1 MEDRIDG
8 IEIAVVDCSKYL
20 HPSCDEYAF
29 WVCIGTIVGMLL
41 VSAVM
46 AGMLMG
52 YLSID
57 KLNILILTM
66 EGSDVEKAQAKRIL
80 PIINQSHN
88 VLVSVLLVNA
98 GALEA
103 LPIWLNRVVPE
114 TTAILIS
121 VTFVL
126 LFGEILP
133 SAIFTGTY
141 QLAIASALAPLCRLV
156 MLLMSP
162 IAWPIARVLD
172 ALIGEGN
179 DVTRYKRKELKALI
193 RLQQSLPQALELA
206 ESLPITNPVSPA
218 ASVASSSA
226 SVSPGTCTDLHKE
239 EVAIIHGALDMSN
252 KTVNDIATPFE
263 DVFMLDWEAQLDSEL
278 MVDILACGYSR
289 IPVFRGHRANVVG
302 LLLVK
307 RLIVIDSD
315 VKKPIKN
322 LTLRKPILVS
332 PDLGC
337 YALLN
342 QFQRGKGHF
351 ALVTEQGP
359 YIEACW
365 KANIDVDRTQA
376 TISGIVTIENILEEL
391 LQEEIQDETDVVD
404 SCTGHGNSE
413 RRRAR
418 LREAGMIRAA
428 KVFKALAARARR
440 RLRLRPQARR
450 SASQIAH
457 EATPLLT
464 PRATEL

>member
-1 MEDRIDG
+1 MDATAE
-8 IEIAVVDCSKYL
+8 AVDCARFL
-20 HPSCDEYAF
+20 HPSCDPYAF
-29 WVCIGTIVGMLL
+29 WACIATIVGMLV
-41 VSAVM
+41 VSATM

-52 YLSID
+52 YMSID

-66 EGSDVEKAQAKRIL
+66 EGSETEKAQAERIL
-80 PIINQSHN
+80 PVISRSHM
-88 VLVSVLLVNA
+88 VLVSLLLMNA

-133 SAIFTGTY
+133 SAIFTGKN
-141 QLAIASALAPLCRLV
+141 QLLIAATLAPLCQLV

-162 IAWPIARVLD
+162 IAWPIARTLD
-172 ALIGEGN
+172 HLIGEGN

-193 RLQQSLPQALELA
+193 RLQQSLPEALPLLG
-206 ESLPITNPVSPA
+206 SLPTHHPASPVEST
-218 ASVASSSA
+218 A
-226 SVSPGTCTDLHKE
+226 SVSPGTRTELHKE
-239 EVAIIHGALDMSN
+239 EVAIIHGALDMST
-252 KTVNDIATPFE
+252 KTVEDIATPFE

-289 IPVFRGHRANVVG
+289 IPVFRGHRGNVVG

-315 VKKPIKN
+315 ARKPIKN
-322 LTLRKPILVS
+322 LTLRKPLVVS

-342 QFQRGKGHF
+342 QFQRGRGHF
-351 ALVTEQGP
+351 ALVTAQTAYVES
-359 YIEACW
+359 CLR
-365 KANIDVDRTQA
+365 ANVDVDPARASIT
-376 TISGIVTIENILEEL
+376 GIVTIENILEEL

-404 SCTGHGNSE
+404 SCTGQGNSE
-413 RRRAR
+413 LRRAR

-428 KVFKALAARARR
+428 KVFKALANRVRR
-440 RLRLRPQARR
+440 RLRLRTQVRRTPSQA
-450 SASQIAH
+450 SS

-464 PRATEL
+464 PKTTSL

>member
-1 MEDRIDG
+1 MEDRIGLDAF
-8 IEIAVVDCSKYL
+8 ESVDCSKYL

-66 EGSDVEKAQAKRIL
+66 EGSDIEKAQAKRIL

-172 ALIGEGN
+172 VLIGEGN

-206 ESLPITNPVSPA
+206 ESLPITNPTSP
-218 ASVASSSA
+218 ASSSA

-252 KTVNDIATPFE
+252 KTVHDIATPFE

-289 IPVFRGHRANVVG
+289 IPVYRGHRANVVG

-322 LTLRKPILVS
+322 LTLRKPLVVS

-337 YALLN
+337 YAMLN

-359 YIEACW
+359 YMEACW
-365 KANIDVDRTQA
+365 KAGIDVDPTQA
-376 TISGIVTIENILEEL
+376 TILGIVTIENILEEL

-440 RLRLRPQARR
+440 RLRLRPQTRR

-464 PRATEL
+464 PRTTEL